1 MTGMQ
6 FIVPPLDDES
16 KQNASSDG
24 ETSQSESNNANNRTV
39 LPDELR
45 ENFEAMQYVWRQS
58 LRASGEEAKELSRK
72 EREKAVETA
81 IAVDA
86 EINRWQNG
94 IAELE
99 ALLSAQEGRQDYS
112 DDDGDD
118 EEDAESNH
126 GGHLPQPQRNAIVF
140 PLLPPVIPPEDAD
153 ENCDSDDSNPTSE
166 EVNSSTVADQTATR

>member
-1 MTGMQ
+1 MQ

-16 KQNASSDG
+16 KQGASADG
-24 ETSQSESNNANNRTV
+24 ETSQSESHNDNNRTV

-45 ENFEAMQYVWRQS
+45 ENFEVMTSVWRQS
-58 LRASGEEAKELSRK
+58 LRASGGESKELSRK

-99 ALLSAQEGRQDYS
+99 AFLSEQEGRQDYS
-112 DDDGDD
+112 DDDYD

-126 GGHLPQPQRNAIVF
+126 GGHLPQPPRNANVF
-140 PLLPPVIPPEDAD
+140 PLLPPVIPPEDD
-153 ENCDSDDSNPTSE
+153 GEDCDSDDSNRTSE
-166 EVNSSTVADQTATR
+166 EVDSSTVADQTATC

>member
-1 MTGMQ
+1 MQ

-16 KQNASSDG
+16 KQGASANG
-24 ETSQSESNNANNRTV
+24 ETSQSESNDDNNRTA

-45 ENFEAMQYVWRQS
+45 ENFEAMTSVWRQA
-58 LRASGEEAKELSRK
+58 LRASGEEAKDLRRR

-99 ALLSAQEGRQDYS
+99 ALLSEQEGRQDYS
-112 DDDGDD
+112 DDEE

-126 GGHLPQPQRNAIVF
+126 GGHLPQPQRNAFVF
-140 PLLPPVIPPEDAD
+140 PRPPPVIPPEDD
-153 ENCDSDDSNPTSE
+153 GENCDSDDSNPTSE
-166 EVNSSTVADQTATR
+166 EVDSSTVADQTATR

>member
-6 FIVPPLDDES
+6 IIVTTLDDES
-16 KQNASSDG
+16 KQGASSDG
-24 ETSQSESNNANNRTV
+24 ETFQSESTNNNNRTV
-39 LPDELR
+39 LPAELR
-45 ENFEAMQYVWRQS
+45 ENFQAMTSVWRQS
-58 LRASGEEAKELSRK
+58 LRASGEEAKEISRK

-99 ALLSAQEGRQDYS
+99 ALLSEQEGRQDYS
-112 DDDGDD
+112 DDDDD

-126 GGHLPQPQRNAIVF
+126 GGHLPQPQRNAVVF
-140 PLLPPVIPPEDAD
+140 PLLPPVIPPEDD
-153 ENCDSDDSNPTSE
+153 GEDCDSDDSYPTIE
-166 EVNSSTVADQTATR
+166 EVGSSTVADQTATR

>member
-1 MTGMQ
+1 MTDMQ
-6 FIVPPLDDES
+6 FIVPTLDDES
-16 KQNASSDG
+16 NQGASLDG
-24 ETSQSESNNANNRTV
+24 ETSLSESNNDNNRTV

-45 ENFEAMQYVWRQS
+45 ENFEAMTSVWRQS

-99 ALLSAQEGRQDYS
+99 ALLSEQEGRRDYS
-112 DDDGDD
+112 DDDE

-126 GGHLPQPQRNAIVF
+126 GGPLRNAIVF
-140 PLLPPVIPPEDAD
+140 PLPPPVIPPEGDGED
-153 ENCDSDDSNPTSE
+153 CDPDDSNPTSE
-166 EVNSSTVADQTATR
+166 DLDPSTVADQTATR

>member
-1 MTGMQ
+1 MQ

-16 KQNASSDG
+16 KQGASANG
-24 ETSQSESNNANNRTV
+24 ETSQSESNDDNNRTA

-45 ENFEAMQYVWRQS
+45 ENFEAMTSVWRQA
-58 LRASGEEAKELSRK
+58 LRASGEEAKDLRRR

-99 ALLSAQEGRQDYS
+99 ALLSEQEGRQDCS
-112 DDDGDD
+112 DDDYD

-126 GGHLPQPQRNAIVF
+126 GGHLPQPQRNAFVF
-140 PLLPPVIPPEDAD
+140 PRPPPVIPPEDD
-153 ENCDSDDSNPTSE
+153 GENCDSDDSNPTSE
-166 EVNSSTVADQTATR
+166 EVDSSTVADQTATR